1 MQLFVAV
8 LRKLSFLFVILF
20 CSRSSLAQDLVLS
33 GTVVTPDRVLA
44 KGWVVIKDG
53 RILSIL
59 EKAPDVAKGPRI
71 ESNGIIFPGFVD
83 LHDHPMYNIFK
94 RWSPK
99 VKFRNRYEWRN
110 LVDYYKLVGRPGGE
124 LQLKD
129 DNDKNDQKFCDID
142 EYVEIKALM
151 GGTTSITGISG
162 RSQTPPVPSCV
173 WGWHGISTGHRDSMV
188 RVRATNGWKTP
199 WVSHPETSTKK
210 CSIESWVSSPTTR
223 SICFWC
229 MLPKALQRISNL
241 VLNSAP

>member
-1 MQLFVAV
+1 MIRRPPRSTLFPYTT
-8 LRKLSFLFVILF
+8 LF
-20 CSRSSLAQDLVLS
+20 RSQDLVLS

-59 EKAPDVAKGPRI
+59 EKAPDDAKGQGI

-142 EYVEIKALM
+142 EYVEIKALL

-162 RSQTPPVPSCV
+162 RSQTPPLPSCV
-173 WGWHGISTGHRDSMV
+173 LAPPRHLHSASAFHGSGAGNERAENALGVTPADLHEEELHRILDEL
-188 RVRATNGWKTP
+188 TDQK
-199 WVSHPETSTKK
+199 
-210 CSIESWVSSPTTR
+210 
-223 SICFWC
+223 
-229 MLPKALQRISNL
+229 
-241 VLNSAP
+241 

>member
-1 MQLFVAV
+1 M
-8 LRKLSFLFVILF
+8 ILF
-20 CSRSSLAQDLVLS
+20 CSRSSLAQDVVLS

-53 RILSIL
+53 RIFSIL
-59 EKAPDVAKGPRI
+59 EKAPDDAKGPRI

-142 EYVEIKALM
+142 EFVEVKALI

-162 RSQTPPVPSCV
+162 RGQTPPVPS
-173 WGWHGISTGHRDSMV
+173 
-188 RVRATNGWKTP
+188 
-199 WVSHPETSTKK
+199 
-210 CSIESWVSSPTTR
+210 
-223 SICFWC
+223 
-229 MLPKALQRISNL
+229 
-241 VLNSAP
+241 